1 MKAATQEGLMAET
14 FKEKLARWTD
24 IAVAAKTFVIALVA
38 LVAALAA
45 LGSGFVYLNKV
56 LNQIGVNR
64 EQTKASATILASNI
78 DTVNKT
84 AKQNH
89 DDIVA
94 LNAYLVTLN
103 EGQLDQALAP
113 SASASRPLPPPIWP
127 RLSRDAG
134 VAAPPPASAGMPPLP
149 YVASSAPPM
158 ATQEGNT
165 KRRPPPQPGPPPP
178 QIDPTKATDV
188 FKP

>member
-1 MKAATQEGLMAET
+1 MAET

-24 IAVAAKTFVIALVA
+24 IAVAAKAFVIALVA

-56 LNQIGVNR
+56 LHQIGMNR
-64 EQTKASATILASNI
+64 EQTKASAAILASSI

-89 DDIVA
+89 DDLVA
-94 LNAYLVTLN
+94 LNAYLLTLN

-113 SASASRPLPPPIWP
+113 SASASRPPPPPIWP
-127 RLSRDAG
+127 RLARDAG
-134 VAAPPPASAGMPPLP
+134 VAAPPPASAGMPPM
-149 YVASSAPPM
+149 ASSAPPVT
-158 ATQEGNT
+158 TQEGNT